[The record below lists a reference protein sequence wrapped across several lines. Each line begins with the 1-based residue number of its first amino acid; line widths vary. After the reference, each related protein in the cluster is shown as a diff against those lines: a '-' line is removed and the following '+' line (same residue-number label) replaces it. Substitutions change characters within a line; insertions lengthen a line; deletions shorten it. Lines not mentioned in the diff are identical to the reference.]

1 MNCPLCNSV
10 NTAFFYKDKKRKFSG
25 CNNCELIFVQP
36 EFLPDLKNEKER
48 YQLHENNGHDQGY
61 RDFIGRI
68 VPEVAKR
75 VSTPAT
81 GLDFGCGPSPVL
93 AGMLGSA
100 GYSMQVYDPFFMPD
114 PHVLKNHYQ
123 FITATEVVEH
133 FHEPGKMFA
142 ELLNMIKSN
151 GILAIM
157 TRLRTA
163 DIDFSNWHYK
173 NDFTHVAFFSQK
185 SFQWIANQYN
195 LELEIVLPDI
205 VLLRKNN

>member
-1 MNCPLCNSV
+1 MNCTLCNSV
-10 NTAFFYKDKKRKFSG
+10 NTAFFYEDKKRKFNI

-48 YQLHENNGHDQGY
+48 YQLHENNEHDKGY
-61 RDFIGRI
+61 REFIGRI
-68 VPEVAKR
+68 VPEVTKR

-93 AGMLGSA
+93 AGMLGSE

-114 PHVLKNHYQ
+114 PHVLKNHYN

-133 FHEPGKMFA
+133 FHEPGKMFP
-142 ELLNMIKSN
+142 ELLQMLIKD
-151 GILAIM
+151 GLLAIM
-157 TRLRTA
+157 TKLFTP
-163 DIDFSNWHYK
+163 DIDFARWHYK

-185 SFQWIANQYN
+185 TLQYIANQYN

-205 VLLRKNN
+205 VVLRKNN